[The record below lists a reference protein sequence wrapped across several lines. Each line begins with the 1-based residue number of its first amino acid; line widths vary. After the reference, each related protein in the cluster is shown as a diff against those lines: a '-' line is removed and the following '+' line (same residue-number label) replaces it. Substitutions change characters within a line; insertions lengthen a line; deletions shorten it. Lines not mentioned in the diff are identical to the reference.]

1 MRKVILSIMTSLDMQ
16 IARAD
21 GNLDWFLTDVELEN
35 EMLGVLRSVDAMI
48 FGRVAYQLLA
58 QFWPTAG
65 TTSDTAP
72 GGFATRENELEFA
85 RLMNSIPK
93 IVYSRSLKRADWGP
107 VTLRK
112 EVSADEIARE
122 RQAPGKDL
130 VVFAGANIASAF
142 VKQDLVDEYRLM
154 VHPRLVGNGIPLF
167 QGLSAEHELKLQRAT
182 TFPCGVVL
190 LQYSRS
196 R

>member
-1 MRKVILSIMTSLDMQ
+1 
-16 IARAD
+16 
-21 GNLDWFLTDVELEN
+21 
-35 EMLGVLRSVDAMI
+35 MLGLLRNVDGMI
-48 FGRVAYQLLA
+48 FGRIAYQLLA

-65 TTSDTAP
+65 TSSDTAP
-72 GGFATRENELEFA
+72 GGFATRENELEFS
-85 RLMNSIPK
+85 RLMNTIPK
-93 IVYSRSLKRADWGP
+93 IVYSRSLKHADWGP

-112 EVSADEIARE
+112 EVNAAEIARE

-130 VVFAGANIASAF
+130 VVFAGANLASAF
-142 VKQDLVDEYRLM
+142 VKQDLIDEYRLM

-182 TFPCGVVL
+182 TFRCGVVL